1 MSPRPQD
8 VSEPASR
15 SRSSP
20 PAAPLRVAV
29 AGLGERGLVHAALIS
44 TLPRATL
51 VGLTDPRA
59 VARRTATGAGF
70 TAPAFARLDRML
82 EKTTPDAVIVCAT
95 LNLCAKLA
103 RQALQAGVA
112 VLIEKP
118 VALDYGEVQKVTGVA
133 NRTGLPLLCS
143 HPLLCEPLL
152 ERAARAVREGTI
164 GAGKRA

>member
-8 VSEPASR
+8 VSEPTSR

-59 VARRTATGAGF
+59 VARRTAIGAVKQVRASAYVSRVFSAEAARRATGGQGGGVVAHAALDLLALLIDMLGM
-70 TAPAFARLDRML
+70 PARVQATVGQLYGDVEDELHARL
-82 EKTTPDAVIVCAT
+82 EFAQGITV
-95 LNLCAKLA
+95 
-103 RQALQAGVA
+103 
-112 VLIEKP
+112 
-118 VALDYGEVQKVTGVA
+118 
-133 NRTGLPLLCS
+133 
-143 HPLLCEPLL
+143 
-152 ERAARAVREGTI
+152 
-164 GAGKRA
+164 